1 MRIAWIAAATDFEP
15 GSAAS
20 QSTIASVRYRVIMP
34 AAALRTLGHDV
45 TVGEYAPGQLRDA
58 QDVIRSADVLV
69 FRRNYE
75 HPGLAE
81 QLMAEAVAAGKP
93 AIFDLSDDRLDGR
106 VGPHLKNMIAGAS
119 AVVTMSPSLR
129 DRVGNEFGKPAE
141 FVGDPVEGPRG
152 EARWSPASDRCK
164 ALWFGHPVNLPSLFE
179 AFPALL
185 AAGKTHPM
193 ELRIV
198 TERVEGIERDCKSF
212 NARHRDA
219 LALRFVPWSLEET
232 WRSLEWSDVVIIPAI
247 ANHPRSAAKSANR
260 MAESLWAGRFV
271 VANPVPSYREFADWA
286 WVGDDLAE
294 GIGWLSAHAEEI
306 PGRIRA
312 AQAHV
317 AANFSASHFAGMW
330 LKVAEAQR
338 SGAGGH

>member
-1 MRIAWIAAATDFEP
+1 MKIAWIAAATDFEP
-15 GSAAS
+15 GSGNL

-34 AAALRTLGHDV
+34 AGALRATGHDV
-45 TVGEYAPGQLRDA
+45 TVGVYTPGQLQEA
-58 QDVIRSADVLV
+58 QAAIRGADVLV

-75 HPGLAE
+75 NPALAE

-106 VGPHLKNMIAGAS
+106 VGPHLRNMIVGAH

-129 DRVGNEFGKPAE
+129 DRVVSEFGKAAV

-152 EARWSPASDRCK
+152 EARWSPLAGRCK
-164 ALWFGHPVNLPSLFE
+164 ALWFGHPVNLPSLYE
-179 AFPALL
+179 AFPALV
-185 AAGKTHPM
+185 AAGKAHPM

-219 LALRFVPWSLEET
+219 LALRFVAWSLEET
-232 WRSLEWSDVVIIPAI
+232 WRSLDWADVVLIPAI
-247 ANHPRSAAKSANR
+247 AGHPRSAAKSANR

-286 WVGDDLAE
+286 WVGDDLAQ
-294 GIGWLSAHAEEI
+294 GIDWLFAHADQI
-306 PGRIRA
+306 PDRIRS

-317 AANFSASHFAGMW
+317 AENYSAVHFAQSW
-330 LKVAEAQR
+330 LQVFEAQSR
-338 SGAGGH
+338 H